1 MAGESLIAI
10 CVGICMGGGRVL
22 KSRAARA
29 AMLLVGLL
37 GALVSAG
44 LSPLPGTA
52 QVRAPGGAVRS
63 VLENGLTVIVQEHR
77 AADVVA
83 LHTWVRGGSK
93 DEDDETNGAAHFLE
107 HMLFKGTAKRRAGEM
122 DREVEGV
129 GGVLNA
135 GTSLDWTY
143 YHVVSSS
150 RHFDQMLELQSDA
163 MMRSTLEPSELER
176 ERRVVL
182 EEINR
187 RDNFPTTRAL
197 ELMRG
202 LAFTVHAYRRSVL
215 GTRATIERMPRETL
229 QRFYRTY
236 YVPDNMTVVV
246 VGNVRASQALASVR
260 RAYAGFS
267 GPSVLRQ
274 PAPVEPPIEGVRRLV
289 AEQDVRVAYLVLGF
303 PGPTVRD
310 RDVHATDVLAYALG
324 RGLGARL
331 RQQVVERA
339 RLAQSIGVSF
349 LTTEDPYLFVISAVA
364 EPAHAERAEAA
375 ILAEVAAVADQGIT
389 EVELARA
396 RNLLEGEHIYGTHTT
411 RGQAYTL
418 GFYATIADLEFASAY
433 LARVRQVTR
442 DDVQRVA
449 RRLFDARRYAVAVIR
464 PAGR

>member
-1 MAGESLIAI
+1 M
-10 CVGICMGGGRVL
+10 GIGWVL
-22 KSRAARA
+22 KSRPVRA
-29 AMLLVGLL
+29 AVLLVGML
-37 GALVSAG
+37 GALAPAG
-44 LSPLPGTA
+44 LYPMPGAA
-52 QVRAPGGAVRS
+52 QGRPSGGAVRA

-77 AADVVA
+77 AADVIA
-83 LHTWVRGGSK
+83 LHTWVRVGSK
-93 DEDDETNGAAHFLE
+93 DEDDETSGAAHFLE

-143 YHVVSSS
+143 YHVVAAS
-150 RHFDQMLELQSDA
+150 RYFDQMLELQSDA
-163 MMRSTLEPSELER
+163 MMRSTLDPSELER
-176 ERRVVL
+176 ERMVVL

-197 ELMRG
+197 ELLRG
-202 LAFTVHAYRRSVL
+202 LAFTAHPYRRSVL
-215 GTRATIERMPRETL
+215 GTRASIERMPRETL
-229 QRFYRTY
+229 LRFYRTY

-246 VGNVRASQALASVR
+246 VGNVRTAQALASVR

-267 GPSVLRQ
+267 GAPVLRL
-274 PAPVEPPIEGVRRLV
+274 PPPVDPPMTGVRRLV
-289 AEQDVRVAYLVLGF
+289 AEQDVRVAYLAIGF

-339 RLAQSIGVSF
+339 RLAQSISVSF
-349 LTTEDPYLFVISAVA
+349 LTTEDPYLFVVSAVT
-364 EPAHAERAEAA
+364 EPTHAERAEAA
-375 ILAEVAAVADQGIT
+375 IMTELAAVADQGIT
-389 EVELARA
+389 EVELVRA

-433 LARVRQVTR
+433 LARVRQVTG

-449 RRLFDARRYAVAVIR
+449 RRLFDPRRYAVAVIR
-464 PAGR
+464 PTGR

>member
-1 MAGESLIAI
+1 
-10 CVGICMGGGRVL
+10 
-22 KSRAARA
+22 
-29 AMLLVGLL
+29 MLLVGLL